1 MSANAIVIGSGVMGA
16 SIAYSLARRGYT
28 VTVIDKKSG
37 PAQGSTGATSAIVRF
52 TYSLRDSIALAWESK
67 HLWENL
73 RDHLQAP
80 ESEPVADFIRTGMAV
95 IDIPGLLPPTL
106 RYDFDDLSIPYAEWD
121 AVDLSRELPGIDVS
135 NHYPP
140 VRPDDPAFLDDS
152 EEEAS
157 ALYTPDGGYISDPVL
172 ATENFVRAAQ
182 RHGAQ
187 FLYNAEV
194 IALDHH
200 VLDPQQNVEGMPGQ
214 EGAREDVTEAAPGKG
229 SDSGEVRTVWSIDLA
244 DGRVLDAAVV
254 VNAAGPWSSRLNELA
269 GVGSDHGVSLTP
281 LRQEVHTLPA
291 ESTVIR
297 ADGSRIPALL
307 DAGIGTYM
315 RAEVGGQL
323 LIGGSEP
330 ECDELEW
337 VDDPDEVSMSV
348 RPEQFETQSLRA
360 AKRFNDITI
369 PNRARGVVGVY
380 DVAAD
385 WTPIYDQSEADGFY
399 QAVGTSG
406 NQFKNAPMVGE
417 LMAGLIDAV
426 EAGHDHDNDP
436 VRIPLNLTGEE
447 LDLGT
452 FSRLRTPAGTSG
464 NVMG

>member
-1 MSANAIVIGSGVMGA
+1 MSANAIIVGSGVMGA
-16 SIAYSLARRGYT
+16 SIAFSLAKRGYS
-28 VTVIDKKSG
+28 VTVVDKKSG

-73 RDHLQAP
+73 RDHVQAP
-80 ESEPVADFIRTGMAV
+80 ESEPIAGFMRTGMAV
-95 IDIPGLLPPTL
+95 IDIPGLLPATV
-106 RYDFDDLSIPYAEWD
+106 RTDFDSLEIPYSEWD
-121 AVDLSRELPGIDVS
+121 AADLARELPGVDTS

-140 VRPDDPAFLDDS
+140 TRPDDPAFLDDS
-152 EEEAS
+152 AEPAS

-172 ATENFVRAAQ
+172 ATENFARAAK

-187 FLYNAEV
+187 FFYNTEV
-194 IALDHH
+194 IGVHH
-200 VLDPQQNVEGMPGQ
+200 
-214 EGAREDVTEAAPGKG
+214 A
-229 SDSGEVRTVWSIDLA
+229 DSTWSLNFA
-244 DGRVLDAAVV
+244 DGRVLDADVV

-269 GVGSDHGVSLTP
+269 GVGSDHGISLTP

-297 ADGSRIPALL
+297 SDGSPIPALL

-337 VDDPDEVSMSV
+337 VEDPDTVSMSV
-348 RPEQFETQSLRA
+348 RPEQFETQALRA

-380 DVAAD
+380 DASTD
-385 WTPIYDQSEADGFY
+385 WTPIYDRSEADGFY

-417 LMAGLIDAV
+417 LMAELIDAV
-426 EAGHDHDNDP
+426 EHGHDHDRDP
-436 VRIPLNLTGEE
+436 VQVALGYTGGTLN
-447 LDLGT
+447 LGT
-452 FSRLRTPAGTSG
+452 FSRLRSPAGTSG

>member
-1 MSANAIVIGSGVMGA
+1 MSANAIVVGGGVMGA
-16 SIAYSLARRGYT
+16 SIAFSLAKRGYV
-28 VTVIDKKSG
+28 VTVVDKKSG

-52 TYSLRDSIALAWESK
+52 TYSLRDSIAMAWESK

-73 RDHLQAP
+73 RGHVQAP

-95 IDIPGLLPPTL
+95 IDIPGLLPGTI
-106 RYDFDDLSIPYAEWD
+106 RTDFADLSIPYADWD
-121 AVDLSRELPGIDVS
+121 AADLARELPGVDTS

-140 VRPDDPAFLDDS
+140 MRPDDPAFLNDS
-152 EEEAS
+152 DEPAT

-172 ATENFVRAAQ
+172 ATENFARAAK

-194 IALDHH
+194 IGVRHSVSDEDYRAS
-200 VLDPQQNVEGMPGQ
+200 EGNHSASDVRPE
-214 EGAREDVTEAAPGKG
+214 EGATGQPRAAWTLNLSED
-229 SDSGEVRTVWSIDLA
+229 
-244 DGRVLDAAVV
+244 RVLDADVV
-254 VNAAGPWSSRLNELA
+254 VNAAGPWSSRFNELA

-291 ESTVIR
+291 ESTVAR
-297 ADGSRIPALL
+297 SDGTPIPALL

-323 LIGGSEP
+323 LIGGTEP
-330 ECDELEW
+330 GCDELEW
-337 VDDPDEVSMSV
+337 VEDPDIVSMSV
-348 RPEQFETQSLRA
+348 RAEQFETQALRA

-380 DVAAD
+380 DASTD
-385 WTPIYDQSEADGFY
+385 WTPIYDRSEADGFY

-406 NQFKNAPMVGE
+406 NQFKNAPLVGE
-417 LMAGLIDAV
+417 LMAELVDAV
-426 EAGHDHDNDP
+426 EHGHDHDRDP
-436 VRIPLNLTGEE
+436 VQVALGYTGGTLN
-447 LDLGT
+447 LGT
-452 FSRLRTPAGTSG
+452 FSRLRSPAGTSG

>member
-1 MSANAIVIGSGVMGA
+1 MSENAIVVGSGVMGA
-16 SIAYSLARRGYT
+16 SIAFSLAKRGYA
-28 VTVIDKKSG
+28 VTVVDKKSG

-52 TYSLRDSIALAWESK
+52 TYSLRDSIAVAWESK

-73 RDHLQAP
+73 REHVQAP

-95 IDIPGLLPPTL
+95 IDIPGLLPSTI
-106 RYDFDDLSIPYAEWD
+106 RTDFVDLSIPYADWD
-121 AVDLSRELPGIDVS
+121 AADLARELPGVDTS

-152 EEEAS
+152 EEAAT

-172 ATENFVRAAQ
+172 ATENFARAAK

-194 IALDHH
+194 IGVHH
-200 VLDPQQNVEGMPGQ
+200 SASDVRPKEGVTGQ
-214 EGAREDVTEAAPGKG
+214 PSAAWTLNL
-229 SDSGEVRTVWSIDLA
+229 S
-244 DGRVLDAAVV
+244 DGRVLDADVV
-254 VNAAGPWSSRLNELA
+254 VNAAGPWSSRFNELA

-291 ESTVIR
+291 ASTVIR
-297 ADGSRIPALL
+297 SDGTPIPALL

-337 VDDPDEVSMSV
+337 VEDPDTVSMSV
-348 RPEQFETQSLRA
+348 RPEQFETQALRA

-380 DVAAD
+380 DASTD
-385 WTPIYDQSEADGFY
+385 WTPIYDRSEADGYY
-399 QAVGTSG
+399 QAIGTSG

-417 LMAGLIDAV
+417 AMAELIDAV
-426 EAGHDHDNDP
+426 ERGHDHDRDP
-436 VRIPLNLTGEE
+436 VRIALQRTGGELN
-447 LDLGT
+447 LGT
-452 FSRLRTPAGTSG
+452 FSRLRSPAGTSG

>member
-1 MSANAIVIGSGVMGA
+1 MSASAIVVGSGVMGA
-16 SIAYSLARRGYT
+16 SIAFSLARRGYA
-28 VTVIDKKSG
+28 VTVVDKKSG

-73 RDHLQAP
+73 RDHVQAP

-106 RYDFDDLSIPYAEWD
+106 RSDFDDLSIPYAEWST
-121 AVDLSRELPGIDVS
+121 ADLARELPGVDTA

-152 EEEAS
+152 DEAAT

-172 ATENFVRAAQ
+172 ATENFARAAK

-194 IALDHH
+194 VAVHRRDPA
-200 VLDPQQNVEGMPGQ
+200 PQQNVAGTPSDESESEEVP
-214 EGAREDVTEAAPGKG
+214 AA
-229 SDSGEVRTVWSIDLA
+229 WSIDLA
-244 DGRVLDAAVV
+244 DGRVIDAAVV
-254 VNAAGPWSSRLNELA
+254 VNAAGPWSSGFNKLA
-269 GVGSDHGVSLTP
+269 GIGSDHKVSLTP

-297 ADGSRIPALL
+297 ADGSRIPAVL

-337 VDDPDEVSMSV
+337 VENPDDVSMSV
-348 RPEQFETQSLRA
+348 RPEQFETQALRA

-380 DVAAD
+380 DVSAD
-385 WTPIYDQSEADGFY
+385 WMPIYDRSEAEGYY

-426 EAGHDHDNDP
+426 EAGHDHDRDP
-436 VRIPLNLTGEE
+436 VRIPLEHTGGELNLGA
-447 LDLGT
+447 

>member
-1 MSANAIVIGSGVMGA
+1 MDAKGDGMSAKAIVVGSGVMGA
-16 SIAYSLARRGYT
+16 SIALSLAKRGYA
-28 VTVIDKKSG
+28 VTVVDKKSG
-37 PAQGSTGATSAIVRF
+37 PAQGSTGATSAIIRF

-73 RDHLQAP
+73 REHVEAP
-80 ESEPVADFIRTGMAV
+80 KSEQVADFIRTGMAV
-95 IDIPGLLPPTL
+95 IDIPGLIPANV
-106 RYDFDDLSIPYAEWD
+106 RIDFDDLSIPYAEWD
-121 AVDLSRELPGIDVS
+121 AADLARELPGVDTS

-140 VRPDDPAFLDDS
+140 VRPDDPAFLDDRDES
-152 EEEAS
+152 AT

-172 ATENFVRAAQ
+172 ATENFARGAK

-194 IALDHH
+194 VGLHREVI
-200 VLDPQQNVEGMPGQ
+200 DPHSGGLHDG
-214 EGAREDVTEAAPGKG
+214 GASTDATTAAW
-229 SDSGEVRTVWSIDLA
+229 RLDLA

-269 GVGSDHGVSLTP
+269 GVGSDHGISLTP

-297 ADGSRIPALL
+297 SDGSPIPAVL
-307 DAGIGTYM
+307 DAGIGTYL

-330 ECDELEW
+330 ECDDLEW
-337 VDDPDEVSMSV
+337 LDNPDDTSMSV
-348 RPEQFETQSLRA
+348 RPEQFETQALRA

-380 DVAAD
+380 DASTD
-385 WTPIYDQSEADGFY
+385 WTPIYDRSEADGFY

-417 LMAGLIDAV
+417 LMATLIDAV
-426 EAGHDHDNDP
+426 EHGHDHDVDP
-436 VRIPLNLTGEE
+436 VQVPLERTGEV
-447 LDLGT
+447 LNLGT

>member
-1 MSANAIVIGSGVMGA
+1 MSANAIIVGSGVMGA
-16 SIAYSLARRGYT
+16 SIAFSLARRGYS
-28 VTVIDKKSG
+28 VTVVDKKAG

-73 RDHLQAP
+73 RDHVQAP

-95 IDIPGLLPPTL
+95 IDIPRLLPDTV
-106 RYDFDDLSIPYAEWD
+106 RTDFEALKIPYAEWD
-121 AVDLSRELPGIDVS
+121 AADLARELPGVDTS

-140 VRPDDPAFLDDS
+140 ARPADPAFLETS
-152 EEEAS
+152 AEPAT

-172 ATENFVRAAQ
+172 ATENFARAAK

-187 FLYNAEV
+187 FLYSAEV
-194 IALDHH
+194 IGLHHTTTTWSLAL
-200 VLDPQQNVEGMPGQ
+200 
-214 EGAREDVTEAAPGKG
+214 T
-229 SDSGEVRTVWSIDLA
+229 
-244 DGRVLDAAVV
+244 DGRVLEADVV
-254 VNAAGPWSSRLNELA
+254 VNAAGPWSSRLNDLA
-269 GVGSDHGVSLTP
+269 QVGSDHGISLAP

-297 ADGSRIPALL
+297 SDGSPIPALL

-323 LIGGSEP
+323 LIGGTEP

-337 VDDPDEVSMSV
+337 VEDPDTVSMSF
-348 RPEQFETQSLRA
+348 RPELFETQALRA

-380 DVAAD
+380 DASTD
-385 WTPIYDQSEADGFY
+385 WTPIYDRSVADGFY
-399 QAVGTSG
+399 QAIGTSG

-417 LMAGLIDAV
+417 LMAELIDAV
-426 EAGHDHDNDP
+426 EQGHDHDRDP
-436 VRIPLNLTGEE
+436 LQVALDYTVGMLN
-447 LDLGT
+447 LGT
-452 FSRLRTPAGTSG
+452 FSRLRSPAGTSG

>member
-1 MSANAIVIGSGVMGA
+1 MSANAIVVGSGVMGA
-16 SIAYSLARRGYT
+16 SIAFSLAKRGYF
-28 VTVIDKKSG
+28 VTVVDKKAG

-73 RDHLQAP
+73 RDHVQAP
-80 ESEPVADFIRTGMAV
+80 ESEPVADFMRTGMAV
-95 IDIPGLLPPTL
+95 FDIPGLIPATV
-106 RYDFDDLSIPYAEWD
+106 RTDFEALEIPYAERD
-121 AVDLSRELPGIDVS
+121 AADLARELPGVDPS
-135 NHYPP
+135 NHFPP
-140 VRPDDPAFLDDS
+140 TRPEDPAFLDDS
-152 EEEAS
+152 VEPAT

-172 ATENFVRAAQ
+172 ATENFARAAK
-182 RHGAQ
+182 RHGAR
-187 FLYNAEV
+187 FLYNTEV
-194 IALDHH
+194 IGLHH
-200 VLDPQQNVEGMPGQ
+200 
-214 EGAREDVTEAAPGKG
+214 A
-229 SDSGEVRTVWSIDLA
+229 DSTWSINLA
-244 DGRVLDAAVV
+244 DGRVLDADVV
-254 VNAAGPWSSRLNELA
+254 VNAAGPWSARLNELA
-269 GVGSDHGVSLTP
+269 GVGSDHGISLTP

-297 ADGSRIPALL
+297 ADGSRIPAVL

-323 LIGGSEP
+323 LIGGTEP

-337 VDDPDEVSMSV
+337 VEDPDTVSMSV
-348 RPEQFETQSLRA
+348 RPEQFETQALRA

-380 DVAAD
+380 DASTD
-385 WTPIYDQSEADGFY
+385 WTPIYDRSEANGFY

-417 LMAGLIDAV
+417 LMAELIDAV
-426 EAGHDHDNDP
+426 EHGHDHDRDP
-436 VRIPLNLTGEE
+436 LQISLRYTGGELN
-447 LDLGT
+447 LGT
-452 FSRLRTPAGTSG
+452 FSRLRSPAGTSG

>member
-1 MSANAIVIGSGVMGA
+1 MSANAIVVGSGVMGA
-16 SIAYSLARRGYT
+16 SIAFSLAKRGYF
-28 VTVIDKKSG
+28 VTVVDKKAG

-52 TYSLRDSIALAWESK
+52 TYSLRDSIALAWESQ

-73 RDHLQAP
+73 RDHVQAP
-80 ESEPVADFIRTGMAV
+80 ESEPVADFLRTGMAV
-95 IDIPGLLPPTL
+95 FDIPGLIPATV
-106 RYDFDDLSIPYAEWD
+106 RTDFEALEIPYTEWD
-121 AVDLSRELPGIDVS
+121 AADLARELPGVDTS
-135 NHYPP
+135 NHFPP
-140 VRPDDPAFLDDS
+140 TRPEDPAFLADS
-152 EEEAS
+152 AGPAS

-172 ATENFVRAAQ
+172 ATENFARAAK
-182 RHGAQ
+182 RYGAQ
-187 FLYNAEV
+187 FLYNTEV
-194 IALDHH
+194 TGLHH
-200 VLDPQQNVEGMPGQ
+200 
-214 EGAREDVTEAAPGKG
+214 T
-229 SDSGEVRTVWSIDLA
+229 DSIWSISLG
-244 DGRVLDAAVV
+244 DGRVLDADVV

-297 ADGSRIPALL
+297 SDGSAIPALL

-330 ECDELEW
+330 DCDELEW
-337 VDDPDEVSMSV
+337 VEDPDSVSMSV
-348 RPEQFETQSLRA
+348 RPEQFETQALRA

-380 DVAAD
+380 DVSTD
-385 WTPIYDQSEADGFY
+385 WTPIYDRSEADGFY

-417 LMAGLIDAV
+417 LMAELIDAV
-426 EAGHDHDNDP
+426 EHGHDHDCDP
-436 VRIPLNLTGEE
+436 LQVALEYTGGTLN
-447 LDLGT
+447 LGT
-452 FSRLRTPAGTSG
+452 FSRLRSPAGTSG

>member
-1 MSANAIVIGSGVMGA
+1 MSAKAVVVGSGVMGA
-16 SIAYSLARRGYT
+16 SIAHSLAKRGYA
-28 VTVIDKKSG
+28 VTVVDKKPG

-67 HLWENL
+67 HRWENL
-73 RDHLQAP
+73 REHVEAP

-95 IDIPGLLPPTL
+95 IDIPGLLPANVRT
-106 RYDFDDLSIPYAEWD
+106 DFEDLAIPYAEWD
-121 AVDLSRELPGIDVS
+121 AADLARELPGVDTS
-135 NHYPP
+135 NHFPP
-140 VRPDDPAFLDDS
+140 VRPDDPAFLDES
-152 EEEAS
+152 EEPAT

-172 ATENFVRAAQ
+172 ATENFVRAAG
-182 RHGAQ
+182 RHGAT

-194 IALDHH
+194 LGLQHRASDANR
-200 VLDPQQNVEGMPGQ
+200 D
-214 EGAREDVTEAAPGKG
+214 APGADCKE
-229 SDSGEVRTVWSIDLA
+229 SSTDQPSPTWTISLA
-244 DGRVLDAAVV
+244 DGRLLDADVV
-254 VNAAGPWSSRLNELA
+254 VNAAGPWSSKLNELA
-269 GVGSDHGVSLTP
+269 GVGSDHGISLTP

-297 ADGSRIPALL
+297 SDGSPIPAIL
-307 DAGIGTYM
+307 DAGVGTYM

-323 LIGGSEP
+323 LIGGTEP

-337 VDDPDEVSMSV
+337 IDDPDALTLSV
-348 RPEQFETQSLRA
+348 RPEQFETQALRA

-380 DVAAD
+380 DASTD
-385 WTPIYDQSEADGFY
+385 WTPIYDRSEVDGFY
-399 QAVGTSG
+399 LAVGTSG

-426 EAGHDHDNDP
+426 ENGHDHDDDP
-436 VRIPLNLTGEE
+436 VQIPLERTGRT
-447 LDLGT
+447 LNLGT
-452 FSRLRTPAGTSG
+452 FSRLRNPAGTSG

>member
-1 MSANAIVIGSGVMGA
+1 MSASAIVVGSGVMGA
-16 SIAYSLARRGYT
+16 SIAFSLARRGYT
-28 VTVIDKKSG
+28 VTVVDKKSG

-73 RDHLQAP
+73 RDHVGAP

-106 RYDFDDLSIPYAEWD
+106 RSDFDDLSIPYAEWNT
-121 AVDLSRELPGIDVS
+121 ADLARELPGVDTA

-152 EEEAS
+152 DEAAT

-172 ATENFVRAAQ
+172 ATENFARAAK

-194 IALDHH
+194 VAVHRRIPDPHH
-200 VLDPQQNVEGMPGQ
+200 SVAGTLSDDGPSREGP
-214 EGAREDVTEAAPGKG
+214 AA
-229 SDSGEVRTVWSIDLA
+229 WSIDLA

-254 VNAAGPWSSRLNELA
+254 VNAAGPWSSGLNKLA
-269 GVGSDHGVSLTP
+269 GIGSDHGISLTP

-297 ADGSRIPALL
+297 ADGSRIPAVL

-337 VDDPDEVSMSV
+337 VEDPDTVSMSV
-348 RPEQFETQSLRA
+348 RPEQFETQALRA

-369 PNRARGVVGVY
+369 PNRPRGVVGVY
-380 DVAAD
+380 DVSAD
-385 WTPIYDQSEADGFY
+385 WTPIYDRSEADGFY

-426 EAGHDHDNDP
+426 EAGHDHDGDP
-436 VRIPLNLTGEE
+436 VRIPLEHTGGE
-447 LDLGT
+447 LNLGT

>member
-1 MSANAIVIGSGVMGA
+1 MIQAKGTAMSASAIVVGSGVMGA
-16 SIAYSLARRGYT
+16 SIAFSLAKCGYA
-28 VTVIDKKSG
+28 VTVVDKKSG

-67 HLWENL
+67 HLWDNL
-73 RDHLQAP
+73 RDYVQAP

-95 IDIPGLLPPTL
+95 IDVPGLLPTTV
-106 RYDFDDLSIPYAEWD
+106 RTDFEDLSIPYTDWD
-121 AVDLSRELPGIDVS
+121 AADLARELPGIDTS

-140 VRPDDPAFLDDS
+140 VRPDDPGFLDDS
-152 EEEAS
+152 NEPAT

-172 ATENFVRAAQ
+172 ATENFARAAE
-182 RHGAQ
+182 RHDAQ

-194 IALDHH
+194 IGLQHRTINPHH
-200 VLDPQQNVEGMPGQ
+200 SVAGSPGDDGSTG
-214 EGAREDVTEAAPGKG
+214 EGATA
-229 SDSGEVRTVWSIDLA
+229 WSLELA
-244 DGRVLDAAVV
+244 DGRVLDAEVV

-269 GVGSDHGVSLTP
+269 KVGSDHGISVTP

-297 ADGSRIPALL
+297 SDGSPIPALL

-330 ECDELEW
+330 ECDELDW
-337 VDDPDEVSMSV
+337 IKDPDTVSMSV
-348 RPEQFETQSLRA
+348 RPKQFETQALRA

-380 DVAAD
+380 DASTD
-385 WTPIYDQSEADGFY
+385 WTPIYDRCEADGFY
-399 QAVGTSG
+399 QAIGTSG

-417 LMAGLIDAV
+417 LMAELIDAV
-426 EAGHDHDNDP
+426 EHGHDHDGDP
-436 VRIPLNLTGEE
+436 VRVALEHTGGELN
-447 LDLGT
+447 LGT
-452 FSRLRTPAGTSG
+452 FSRLRSPAQTSG

>member
-1 MSANAIVIGSGVMGA
+1 MSANAIVVGSGVMGA
-16 SIAYSLARRGYT
+16 SIAFSLAKRGYA
-28 VTVIDKKSG
+28 VTVVDKKSG

-73 RDHLQAP
+73 RDHVQAP
-80 ESEPVADFIRTGMAV
+80 EAEPVAAFMRTGMAI
-95 IDIPGLLPPTL
+95 IDIPGLLPTTV
-106 RYDFDDLSIPYAEWD
+106 RTDFEELSIPYAEWD
-121 AVDLSRELPGIDVS
+121 AADLARELPGVDTS

-140 VRPDDPAFLDDS
+140 TRPDDPAFLDDS
-152 EEEAS
+152 AEPAT

-172 ATENFVRAAQ
+172 ATENFARAAK

-187 FLYNAEV
+187 FVYNAEV
-194 IALDHH
+194 IRLHSEENGTD
-200 VLDPQQNVEGMPGQ
+200 EG
-214 EGAREDVTEAAPGKG
+214 T
-229 SDSGEVRTVWSIDLA
+229 TIWSLNLA
-244 DGRVLDAAVV
+244 DGRVLDADVV

-269 GVGSDHGVSLTP
+269 GIGSDHGVSLTP

-291 ESTVIR
+291 QSTVVR
-297 ADGSRIPALL
+297 GDGSPIPALL

-337 VDDPDEVSMSV
+337 VEDPDSVSMSV
-348 RPEQFETQSLRA
+348 HPAQFETQALRA

-380 DVAAD
+380 DASTD
-385 WTPIYDQSEADGFY
+385 WTPIYDRSEADGFY

-417 LMAGLIDAV
+417 LMAELIDAV
-426 EAGHDHDNDP
+426 EHGHDHDRDP
-436 VRIPLNLTGEE
+436 VQVGLEYTGGTLN
-447 LDLGT
+447 LGT
-452 FSRLRTPAGTSG
+452 FSRLRSPAGTSG
-464 NVMG
+464 TVMG

>member
-1 MSANAIVIGSGVMGA
+1 MIQAKGAAMSENAIVVGSGVMGA
-16 SIAYSLARRGYT
+16 SIAFALARRGYA
-28 VTVIDKKSG
+28 VTVVDKKSG

-52 TYSLRDSIALAWESK
+52 TYSLRDSIAMAWESK
-67 HLWENL
+67 HLWQNL
-73 RDHLQAP
+73 RDHVQAP

-95 IDIPGLLPPTL
+95 IDIPGLLPSTI
-106 RYDFDDLSIPYAEWD
+106 RTDFVDLSIPYADWD
-121 AVDLSRELPGIDVS
+121 AADLARELPGVDTS

-152 EEEAS
+152 DEAAT

-172 ATENFVRAAQ
+172 ATENFARAAK

-194 IALDHH
+194 IGVHH
-200 VLDPQQNVEGMPGQ
+200 
-214 EGAREDVTEAAPGKG
+214 
-229 SDSGEVRTVWSIDLA
+229 SDSGIRPKDSVTGQPSAAWTLNLS
-244 DGRVLDAAVV
+244 DGRVLDSDVV
-254 VNAAGPWSSRLNELA
+254 VNAAGPWSSRFNELA
-269 GVGSDHGVSLTP
+269 GVGSDHGVTLTP

-297 ADGSRIPALL
+297 SDGTPIPALL

-337 VDDPDEVSMSV
+337 VEDPDTVSMSV
-348 RPEQFETQSLRA
+348 RPEQFETQALRA

-380 DVAAD
+380 DASAD
-385 WTPIYDQSEADGFY
+385 WTPIYDRSEADGFY
-399 QAVGTSG
+399 QAIGTSG

-417 LMAGLIDAV
+417 AMAELIDAV
-426 EAGHDHDNDP
+426 ERGHDHDRDP
-436 VRIPLNLTGEE
+436 VRIALQHTGGELN
-447 LDLGT
+447 LGT
-452 FSRLRTPAGTSG
+452 FSRLRSPAGTSG

>member
-1 MSANAIVIGSGVMGA
+1 MDAMSEGMKAKAVIIGSGVMGA
-16 SIAYSLARRGYT
+16 SIAFSLAKRGYA
-28 VTVIDKKSG
+28 VAVVDKKSG

-52 TYSLRDSIALAWESK
+52 TYSLRDTIALAWESK

-73 RDHLQAP
+73 RDLVEAP

-95 IDIPGLLPPTL
+95 IDIPGLIPANVRT
-106 RYDFDDLSIPYAEWD
+106 DFDDLAIPYAEWD
-121 AVDLSRELPGIDVS
+121 ATDLARELPGVDTS

-140 VRPDDPAFLDDS
+140 VRPDDPAFLDESD
-152 EEEAS
+152 EPAT

-172 ATENFVRAAQ
+172 ATENFVRAAK

-194 IALDHH
+194 VGLQHSASDANR
-200 VLDPQQNVEGMPGQ
+200 DGPG
-214 EGAREDVTEAAPGKG
+214 AHREESCTDGPSPAWAI
-229 SDSGEVRTVWSIDLA
+229 SLA
-244 DGRVLDAAVV
+244 DGRVLDADVV
-254 VNAAGPWSSRLNELA
+254 VNAAGPWSSSLNELA
-269 GVGSDHGVSLTP
+269 GVGSDHGISLTP

-297 ADGSRIPALL
+297 SDGSPIPAIL
-307 DAGIGTYM
+307 DAGVGTYL

-323 LIGGSEP
+323 LIGGTEP

-337 VDDPDEVSMSV
+337 IDDPDAVSSSV
-348 RPEQFETQSLRA
+348 CPEQFETQALRA

-380 DVAAD
+380 DASTD
-385 WTPIYDQSEADGFY
+385 WTPIYDRSAVDGFY
-399 QAVGTSG
+399 LAVGTSG

-426 EAGHDHDNDP
+426 ENGHDHDDDP
-436 VRIPLNLTGEE
+436 VQIPLECTGRT
-447 LDLGT
+447 LNLGT
-452 FSRLRTPAGTSG
+452 FSRLRSPAGTSG

>member
-1 MSANAIVIGSGVMGA
+1 MSADAVVIGSGVMGA
-16 SIAYSLARRGYT
+16 SIAYSLARRGYA
-28 VTVIDKKSG
+28 VTVVDKKSG
-37 PAQGSTGATSAIVRF
+37 LAQGSTGATSAIVRF
-52 TYSLRDSIALAWESK
+52 TYSLRDSIAMAWESK

-80 ESEPVADFIRTGMAV
+80 EAEPVADFIRTGMAV

-106 RYDFDDLSIPYAEWD
+106 RSHFDDLAIPYAEWD
-121 AVDLSRELPGIDVS
+121 AVELSRELPGIDVS
-135 NHYPP
+135 NYHPP

-152 EEEAS
+152 AEEAN

-194 IALDHH
+194 IALDHR
-200 VLDPQQNVEGMPGQ
+200 VLDRQQTVGSAP
-214 EGAREDVTEAAPGKG
+214 EDVTEGVPSKAGAPDEGGDSSEGRAA
-229 SDSGEVRTVWSIDLA
+229 WSIDLA

-417 LMAGLIDAV
+417 VMAGLIDAV